1 MTFYVN
7 YKKELIQYIILIQD
21 IPTFW
26 SSSLESPG
34 FWNFCPI
41 SEIAWVAH
49 SKSHSMYLSYNGET
63 PTQFKPPQFSIFG
76 QFSICRLYPLPPTVM
91 GLESKDVEFS
101 RFENA
106 HLNAHVK
113 NLKMDFRC

>member
-7 YKKELIQYIILIQD
+7 DFLLQKIEMIQCIILILGIQN
-21 IPTFW
+21 FW

-49 SKSHSMYLSYNGET
+49 SKSLSMCLSYNGET

-76 QFSICRLYPLPPTVM
+76 QFSIRRLYPLQPTVM

-101 RFENA
+101 RLFENA
-106 HLNAHVK
+106 RPHKRL
-113 NLKMDFRC
+113 R